1 MKILVFADSHKDVET
16 MIKVAEYEKADVICH
31 CGDHLSDALELEKY
45 IDVPLYC
52 IAGNADEVEADLY
65 EKRVTICGK
74 RFLLTHGT
82 EMGAHGRDIMK
93 FFDGLCLYDTADI
106 ILFGHSHEPFING
119 FFYDEGNNCFV
130 RKWLFNPGSIK
141 PVTWV
146 HCKESGQWHEHKV
159 TSSYGL
165 IHLDENTDDIR
176 CEIVKVPEHL
186 KEV

>member
-1 MKILVFADSHKDVET
+1 MKILVFSDSHKDIET
-16 MIKVAEYEKADVICH
+16 MINVAEHEKADVICH
-31 CGDHLSDALELEKY
+31 CGDHLADALALEKH
-45 IDVPLYC
+45 IDVPLHC
-52 IAGNADEVEADLY
+52 VAGNTDEAEADLY

-82 EMGAHGRDIMK
+82 GMYSREVMK
-93 FFDGLCLYDTADI
+93 FFDELSLYDTADI

-119 FFYDEGNNCFV
+119 FFYDEGNNSFK

-141 PVTWV
+141 PVTWTYCEAADKWNA
-146 HCKESGQWHEHKV
+146 HHV

-165 IHLDENTDDIR
+165 IHINEDTDDIR

-186 KEV
+186 MGK